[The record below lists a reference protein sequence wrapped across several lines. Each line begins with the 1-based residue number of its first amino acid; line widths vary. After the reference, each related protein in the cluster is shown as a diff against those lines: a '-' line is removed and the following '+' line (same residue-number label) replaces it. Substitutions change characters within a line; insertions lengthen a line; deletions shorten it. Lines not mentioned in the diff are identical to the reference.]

1 MVPILIGVV
10 IIAIVGGFLGYK
22 KMTAVPAA
30 STYIE
35 INAVPYAT
43 VKSITS
49 ADGKVKLTPN
59 DITPARIVVPPGDYE
74 VVLTGR
80 DGTDKTEKVSA
91 TNDSPGAV
99 KSVFEPIDVE
109 KQIMGTN

>member
-1 MVPILIGVV
+1 VVPILIAVVV
-10 IIAIVGGFLGYK
+10 IAAIGGFFGYK
-22 KMTAVPAA
+22 KMTGVPATT
-30 STYIE
+30 TYIE
-35 INAVPYAT
+35 INAVPFAT

-59 DITPARIVVPPGDYE
+59 EITPARIGLPPGDYE

-91 TNDSPGAV
+91 SNDSPGSV

-109 KQIMGTN
+109 KQIMGSN

>member
-1 MVPILIGVV
+1 M
-10 IIAIVGGFLGYK
+10 K
-22 KMTAVPAA
+22 W
-30 STYIE
+30 
-35 INAVPYAT
+35 
-43 VKSITS
+43 ITS
-49 ADGKVKLTPN
+49 TGGKSKLTP
-59 DITPARIVVPPGDYE
+59 DGITPARIPVPPGEYE

-91 TNDSPGAV
+91 TNESPGTV

>member
-1 MVPILIGVV
+1 MVPILIAVV
-10 IIAIVGGFLGYK
+10 LIAAVGGFFGYK
-22 KMTAVPAA
+22 KMTAVAPAT
-30 STYIE
+30 TYIE
-35 INAVPYAT
+35 TNAVPYAT

-49 ADGKVKLTPN
+49 ADGKVKLSP
-59 DITPARIVVPPGDYE
+59 DEITPARIPVPPGDYE

-109 KQIMGTN
+109 KQIMETN

>member
-1 MVPILIGVV
+1 
-10 IIAIVGGFLGYK
+10 
-22 KMTAVPAA
+22 MTAVPAA
-30 STYIE
+30 TTYIE
-35 INAVPYAT
+35 INAIPYAT

-49 ADGKVKLTPN
+49 ADGKVKLTPD
-59 DITPARIVVPPGDYE
+59 DITPARIAVPPGDYD

-80 DGTDKTEKVSA
+80 DGTEKTEKVNA
-91 TNDSPGAV
+91 TNESPGTV